1 MRQPC
6 GGHRER
12 QGDADMFV
20 AVKRLAA
27 KLKTAVEHLP
37 QQLAGMFAETLA
49 LRRELRRVDAA
60 VDQVKAE
67 PGLQRL
73 DAAAERGLRR
83 VSFLGGS
90 RKIAGFGHHQK
101 ILKPAKLHHAPRFA
115 AGRGRRA
122 AAKPASGQR
131 MTVDA
136 NRRWFSIR
144 NVKAHAG
151 KRSGSADRL
160 ANASFASPPP
170 AVISATIPIIPRFVI

>member
-1 MRQPC
+1 
-6 GGHRER
+6 
-12 QGDADMFV
+12 
-20 AVKRLAA
+20 K
-27 KLKTAVEHLP
+27 AVEHVP
-37 QQLAGMFAETLA
+37 QQLAGMFAEPLA

-73 DAAAERGLRR
+73 DAAAELGRIR
-83 VSFLGGS
+83 VSFLNGA

-136 NRRWFSIR
+136 NRRWFSLR
-144 NVKAHAG
+144 TVKAHAV
-151 KRSGSADRL
+151 KRSDSADRMG
-160 ANASFASPPP
+160 NS
-170 AVISATIPIIPRFVI
+170 